1 MSDNSAAGNDG
12 VPDRETVVEKEGI
25 WSNAKSLGYH
35 LFNAAMDL
43 QEIQTG
49 VVTALPEAIYNENK
63 EEISAAA
70 GGLVD
75 LAGEGI
81 DFEVSAIKRGLYNVQ
96 NKPVTTLA
104 ENLILPGLS
113 IVHAHIAEGF
123 DRLTK

>member
-1 MSDNSAAGNDG
+1 MSDNSQAGNEG
-12 VPDRETVVEKEGI
+12 APGKETVTEKEGI

-49 VVTALPEAIYNENK
+49 VVTAVPEAIYNENK
-63 EEISAAA
+63 EEINAAA
-70 GGLVD
+70 GGLYD
-75 LAGEGI
+75 LASETV
-81 DFEVSAIKRGLYNVQ
+81 DFQVSAMKRGLYNVQ